1 MAGSYSSYWTSPYGM
16 QSIYKG
22 CTMVV
27 LTVTV
32 FQLNATALLTSQQ
45 GRSKVTSFEEARTV
59 TALTSVEMFEI

>member
-1 MAGSYSSYWTSPYGM
+1 
-16 QSIYKG
+16 
-22 CTMVV
+22 MVV